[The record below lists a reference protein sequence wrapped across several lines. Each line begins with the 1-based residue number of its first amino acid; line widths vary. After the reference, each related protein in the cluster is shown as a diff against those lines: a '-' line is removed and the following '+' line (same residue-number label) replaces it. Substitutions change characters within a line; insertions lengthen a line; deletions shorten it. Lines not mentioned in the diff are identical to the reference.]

1 MKDEFL
7 ANVSHELRTPLN
19 AILGYAELLTSHQ
32 IGALQPAQ
40 ASAVGKIDDAATIL
54 HHLITDLL
62 ELSHLKLGRVD
73 LVVTTEDAVRL
84 ARRASELVGPS
95 PDGIDFSIESDEG
108 LVPISTDGEKVTKIL
123 THLVANAFKFTSAGR
138 VGLHVAPCH
147 GPQGGWVEWRVSDTG
162 VGIRAEDLS
171 AIFDEFTQVDGSS
184 TRLYGG
190 TGLGLALS
198 QRLAQLLGGE
208 ISVESEPN
216 AGSRFTLR
224 LPNRVQGS

>member
-1 MKDEFL
+1 VK
-7 ANVSHELRTPLN
+7 
-19 AILGYAELLTSHQ
+19 
-32 IGALQPAQ
+32 
-40 ASAVGKIDDAATIL
+40 
-54 HHLITDLL
+54 
-62 ELSHLKLGRVD
+62 
-73 LVVTTEDAVRL
+73 
-84 ARRASELVGPS
+84 
-95 PDGIDFSIESDEG
+95 
-108 LVPISTDGEKVTKIL
+108 
-123 THLVANAFKFTSAGR
+123 
-138 VGLHVAPCH
+138 
-147 GPQGGWVEWRVSDTG
+147 DTG

-216 AGSRFTLR
+216 AGSTFTLR